1 MMSRR
6 RQSRYNCRRGGAPSS
21 SMAGG
26 GLPANAIEWVRS
38 IGLGQYAERMRHAGL
53 VRLELAARIGEAEC
67 ARLQMTPAH
76 KTKLLASARRLGER
90 LQQRAAQCPAR
101 TAAAAAARGRRCTRR
116 PPRSIR
122 RRDGRMLRRGGDD
135 GHGGCAEGG
144 GASGG
149 GQGAERRAG
158 WSGIGRARPAGR
170 PALQRRRNEASK
182 ARIANHSRKQGA
194 ASRRGAA
201 GSCRGP
207 PHDVARQRLSEHS
220 QGPNRPGFEALCVG
234 SKGLLFADRE
244 QKRTKE
250 SYTYPNAAPSG
261 ASSFGTIAL
270 LRTHVAFL
278 Y

>member
-90 LQQRAAQCPAR
+90 LQQRGRAVPGSHGGGGGGGKGEEEVY
-101 TAAAAAARGRRCTRR
+101 AAAAQIHYDAETGECFDEAGMM
-116 PPRSIR
+116 
-122 RRDGRMLRRGGDD
+122 DMEDA
-135 GHGGCAEGG
+135 HAEGG

-149 GQGAERRAG
+149 GQGAGAVLG
-158 WSGIGRARPAGR
+158 GVGSGGRGRPID

-194 ASRRGAA
+194 ARKQ
-201 GSCRGP
+201 
-207 PHDVARQRLSEHS
+207 ARS
-220 QGPNRPGFEALCVG
+220 GGFV
-234 SKGLLFADRE
+234 
-244 QKRTKE
+244 
-250 SYTYPNAAPSG
+250 P
-261 ASSFGTIAL
+261 
-270 LRTHVAFL
+270 
-278 Y
+278 